1 MQVGICYTIMMRISH
16 TFISRLSLALVVSLL
31 FYTLE
36 VSAQALR
43 KPTFMD
49 YIRTYQAEARRQ
61 MDRHAIP
68 ASITLAQGLIE
79 TGAGTSTLA
88 RDHNNHFGIKC
99 HSTWTGKRTYRQD
112 DNPND
117 CFRSYPS
124 AKDSYDDHSM
134 FLKARRYQRLFA
146 LRYDDYRGWAKGLQL
161 CGYATNKGY
170 ANMLIKVIEDYEL
183 YTFDRGEYPTWYG
196 GRAASVRRSVESER
210 TYDRPMR
217 PSYISYGLL
226 YVLADQND
234 TYDRIAA
241 DMGISAKKLAKY
253 NDTPLDYPLNEGD
266 VVYLEPKNKEASAR
280 YSTYTVRVGDSM
292 HEISQ
297 RYGIRLDQLYKLN
310 NKDADYAPE
319 EGDVLRL
326 R

>member
-1 MQVGICYTIMMRISH
+1 MNHSSYICSAC
-16 TFISRLSLALVVSLL
+16 SLGLTLL
-31 FYTLE
+31 TVQAME
-36 VSAQALR
+36 AQTLR
-43 KPTFMD
+43 KPIYMD
-49 YIRTYQAEARRQ
+49 YVRTYSAEARRQ
-61 MDRHAIP
+61 MDKHAIP

-88 RDHNNHFGIKC
+88 REHNNHFGIKC
-99 HSTWTGKRTYRQD
+99 HTTWTGKRTYRRD

-117 CFRSYPS
+117 CFRSYPT
-124 AKDSYDDHSM
+124 AEASYQDHSL
-134 FLKARRYQRLFA
+134 FLKGRRYQRLFA

-183 YTFDRGEYPTWYG
+183 YSFDRGELPSWYG
-196 GRAASVRRSVESER
+196 SAQPSRSQTKYRSSGKS
-210 TYDRPMR
+210 YDNPMR
-217 PSYISYGLL
+217 PSYLSYGLL

-234 TYDRIAA
+234 SYERIAE

-266 VVYLEPKNKEASAR
+266 VVYLEPKNKEATSR
-280 YSTYTVRVGDSM
+280 YSTYTVRIGDSM
-292 HEISQ
+292 HDISQ
-297 RYGIRLDQLYKLN
+297 RFGIRLERLYKLN
-310 NKDADYAPE
+310 DKDEDYIPE

>member
-1 MQVGICYTIMMRISH
+1 MNHSSYICSAC
-16 TFISRLSLALVVSLL
+16 SLGLTLL
-31 FYTLE
+31 TVQAME
-36 VSAQALR
+36 AQTLR
-43 KPTFMD
+43 KPIYMD
-49 YIRTYQAEARRQ
+49 YVRTYSAEARRQ
-61 MDRHAIP
+61 MDKHAIP

-88 RDHNNHFGIKC
+88 REHNNHFGIKC
-99 HSTWTGKRTYRQD
+99 HTTWTGKRTYKRD

-117 CFRSYPS
+117 CFRSYPT
-124 AKDSYDDHSM
+124 AEASYNDHSL
-134 FLKARRYQRLFA
+134 FLKGRRYQRLYA

-183 YTFDRGEYPTWYG
+183 YSFDRGELPSWYG
-196 GRAASVRRSVESER
+196 SAQPSRSQTKYRSSGKS
-210 TYDRPMR
+210 YDNPMR
-217 PSYISYGLL
+217 PSYLSYGLL

-234 TYDRIAA
+234 SYERIAE

-266 VVYLEPKNKEASAR
+266 VVYLEPKNKEATSR
-280 YSTYTVRVGDSM
+280 YSTYTVRIGDSM
-292 HEISQ
+292 HDISQ
-297 RYGIRLDQLYKLN
+297 RFGIRLERLYKLN
-310 NKDADYAPE
+310 DKDEDYIPE

>member
-1 MQVGICYTIMMRISH
+1 MNHSSYICSAC
-16 TFISRLSLALVVSLL
+16 SLGLTLL
-31 FYTLE
+31 TVQAME
-36 VSAQALR
+36 AQTLR
-43 KPTFMD
+43 KPIYMD
-49 YIRTYQAEARRQ
+49 YVRTYSAEARRQ
-61 MDRHAIP
+61 MDKHAIP

-79 TGAGTSTLA
+79 TGGGTSTLA
-88 RDHNNHFGIKC
+88 REHNNHFGIKC
-99 HSTWTGKRTYRQD
+99 HTTWTGKRTYKRD

-117 CFRSYPS
+117 CFRSYPT
-124 AKDSYDDHSM
+124 AEASYQDHSL
-134 FLKARRYQRLFA
+134 FLKGRRYQRLYA

-183 YTFDRGEYPTWYG
+183 YSFDRGELPSWYG
-196 GRAASVRRSVESER
+196 SAQPSRSQTKYSSSGKS
-210 TYDRPMR
+210 YSSPMR
-217 PSYISYGLL
+217 PSYLSYGLL

-234 TYDRIAA
+234 SYERIAE

-266 VVYLEPKNKEASAR
+266 VVYLEPKNKEATSR
-280 YSTYTVRVGDSM
+280 YSTYTVRIGDSM
-292 HEISQ
+292 HDISQ
-297 RYGIRLDQLYKLN
+297 RFGIRLERLYKLN
-310 NKDADYAPE
+310 DKDEDYIPE

>member
-1 MQVGICYTIMMRISH
+1 MNHSSYICSAC
-16 TFISRLSLALVVSLL
+16 SLGLTLL
-31 FYTLE
+31 TVQAME
-36 VSAQALR
+36 AQTLR
-43 KPTFMD
+43 KPIYMD
-49 YIRTYQAEARRQ
+49 YVRTYSAEARRQ
-61 MDRHAIP
+61 MDKHAIP

-79 TGAGTSTLA
+79 TGAGTSALA
-88 RDHNNHFGIKC
+88 REHNNHFGIKC
-99 HSTWTGKRTYRQD
+99 HTTWTGKRTYKRD

-117 CFRSYPS
+117 CFRSYPT
-124 AKDSYDDHSM
+124 AEASYNDHSL
-134 FLKARRYQRLFA
+134 FLKGRRYQRLYA

-183 YTFDRGEYPTWYG
+183 YSFDRGELPSWYG
-196 GRAASVRRSVESER
+196 SAQPSRSQTKYRSSGKS
-210 TYDRPMR
+210 YDNPMR
-217 PSYISYGLL
+217 PSYLSYGLL

-234 TYDRIAA
+234 SYERIAE

-266 VVYLEPKNKEASAR
+266 VVYLEPKNKEATSC
-280 YSTYTVRVGDSM
+280 YSTYTVRIGDSM
-292 HEISQ
+292 HDISQ
-297 RYGIRLDQLYKLN
+297 RFGIRLERLYKLN
-310 NKDADYAPE
+310 DKDEDYIPE

>member
-1 MQVGICYTIMMRISH
+1 MNHSSYICGAC
-16 TFISRLSLALVVSLL
+16 SLGLTLL
-31 FYTLE
+31 TVQAME
-36 VSAQALR
+36 AQTLR
-43 KPTFMD
+43 KPIYMD
-49 YIRTYQAEARRQ
+49 YVRTYSVEARRQ
-61 MDRHAIP
+61 MDKHAIP

-79 TGAGTSTLA
+79 TGGGTSTLA
-88 RDHNNHFGIKC
+88 REHNNHFGIKC
-99 HSTWTGKRTYRQD
+99 HTTWTGKRTYRRD

-117 CFRSYPS
+117 CFRSYPT
-124 AKDSYDDHSM
+124 AEASYSDHSL
-134 FLKARRYQRLFA
+134 FLKGRRYQRLYA

-183 YTFDRGEYPTWYG
+183 YSFDRGELPSWYG
-196 GRAASVRRSVESER
+196 SAQPSRSQTKYRSSGKS
-210 TYDRPMR
+210 YDNPMR
-217 PSYISYGLL
+217 PSYLSYGLL

-234 TYDRIAA
+234 SYERIAE

-266 VVYLEPKNKEASAR
+266 VVYLEPKNKEATSR
-280 YSTYTVRVGDSM
+280 YSTYTVRIGDSM
-292 HEISQ
+292 HDISQ
-297 RYGIRLDQLYKLN
+297 RFGIRLERLYKLN
-310 NKDADYAPE
+310 DKDEDYIPE

>member
-1 MQVGICYTIMMRISH
+1 MNHSSYICSAC
-16 TFISRLSLALVVSLL
+16 SLGLTLL
-31 FYTLE
+31 TVQAME
-36 VSAQALR
+36 AQTLR
-43 KPTFMD
+43 KPIYMD
-49 YIRTYQAEARRQ
+49 YVRTYSAEARRQ
-61 MDRHAIP
+61 MDKHAIP

-79 TGAGTSTLA
+79 TGAGTSALA
-88 RDHNNHFGIKC
+88 REHNNHFGIKC
-99 HSTWTGKRTYRQD
+99 HTTWTGKRTYRRD

-117 CFRSYPS
+117 CFRSYPT
-124 AKDSYDDHSM
+124 AEASYQDHSL
-134 FLKARRYQRLFA
+134 FLKGRRYQRLYA

-183 YTFDRGEYPTWYG
+183 YSFDRGELPSWYG
-196 GRAASVRRSVESER
+196 SAQPSRSQTKYRSSGKS
-210 TYDRPMR
+210 YDNPMR
-217 PSYISYGLL
+217 PSYLSYGLL

-234 TYDRIAA
+234 SYERIAE

-266 VVYLEPKNKEASAR
+266 VVYLEPKNKEATSR
-280 YSTYTVRVGDSM
+280 YSTYTVRIGDSM
-292 HEISQ
+292 HDISQ
-297 RYGIRLDQLYKLN
+297 RFGIRLERLYKLN
-310 NKDADYAPE
+310 DKDEDYIPE

>member
-1 MQVGICYTIMMRISH
+1 MMRISH
-16 TFISRLSLALVVSLL
+16 SVRRSCIGIFALLL
-31 FYTLE
+31 LGL
-36 VSAQALR
+36 VGASAQVLR
-43 KPTFMD
+43 KPTYMD

-88 RDHNNHFGIKC
+88 QEHNNHFGIKC
-99 HSTWTGKRTYRQD
+99 HSTWSGRRTYRRD

-124 AKDSYDDHSM
+124 AKDSYDDHSL

-183 YTFDRGEYPTWYG
+183 YTFDHGEYPTWYSG
-196 GRAASVRRSVESER
+196 GGYASRRTTSPARRS
-210 TYDRPMR
+210 YDSPQR
-217 PSYISYGLL
+217 PSYLSYGLL

-234 TYDRIAA
+234 TYERIAA

-253 NDTPLDYPLNEGD
+253 NDTPEDFPLNEGD
-266 VVYLEPKNKEASAR
+266 IVYLEPKNKEASPR
-280 YSTYTVRVGDSM
+280 YSTYTVRIGDSM
-292 HEISQ
+292 HDIAQ
-297 RYGIRLDQLYKLN
+297 RYGIRLDRLYKLN
-310 NKDADYAPE
+310 DKDGDYVPE
-319 EGDVLRL
+319 EGDILRL

>member
-1 MQVGICYTIMMRISH
+1 M
-16 TFISRLSLALVVSLL
+16 LL
-31 FYTLE
+31 TVQAME
-36 VSAQALR
+36 AQTLR
-43 KPTFMD
+43 KPIYMD
-49 YIRTYQAEARRQ
+49 YVRTYSAEARRQ
-61 MDRHAIP
+61 MDKHAIP

-88 RDHNNHFGIKC
+88 REHNNHFGIKC
-99 HSTWTGKRTYRQD
+99 HTTWTGKRTYKRD

-117 CFRSYPS
+117 CFRSYPT
-124 AKDSYDDHSM
+124 AEASYQDHSL
-134 FLKARRYQRLFA
+134 FLKGRRYQRLYA

-183 YTFDRGEYPTWYG
+183 YSFDRGELPSWYG
-196 GRAASVRRSVESER
+196 SAQPSRSQTKYRSSGKS
-210 TYDRPMR
+210 YDNPMR
-217 PSYISYGLL
+217 PSYLSYGLL

-234 TYDRIAA
+234 SYERIAE

-266 VVYLEPKNKEASAR
+266 VVYLEPKNKEATSR
-280 YSTYTVRVGDSM
+280 YSTYTVRIGDSM
-292 HEISQ
+292 HDISQ
-297 RYGIRLDQLYKLN
+297 RFGIRLERLYKLN
-310 NKDADYAPE
+310 DKDEDYIPE

>member
-1 MQVGICYTIMMRISH
+1 MNHSSYICSAC
-16 TFISRLSLALVVSLL
+16 SLGLTLL
-31 FYTLE
+31 TVQAME
-36 VSAQALR
+36 AQTLR
-43 KPTFMD
+43 KPIYMD
-49 YIRTYQAEARRQ
+49 YVRTYSAEARRQ
-61 MDRHAIP
+61 MDKHAIP

-79 TGAGTSTLA
+79 TGGGTSTLA
-88 RDHNNHFGIKC
+88 REHNNHFGIKC
-99 HSTWTGKRTYRQD
+99 HTTWTGKRTYKRD

-117 CFRSYPS
+117 CFRSYPT
-124 AKDSYDDHSM
+124 AEASYNDHSL
-134 FLKARRYQRLFA
+134 FLKGRRYQRLYA

-183 YTFDRGEYPTWYG
+183 YSFDRGELPSWYG
-196 GRAASVRRSVESER
+196 SAQPSRSQTKYRSSGKS
-210 TYDRPMR
+210 YDNPMR
-217 PSYISYGLL
+217 PSYLSYGLL

-234 TYDRIAA
+234 SYERIAE

-266 VVYLEPKNKEASAR
+266 VVYLEPKNKEATSR
-280 YSTYTVRVGDSM
+280 YSTYTVRIGDSM
-292 HEISQ
+292 HDISQ
-297 RYGIRLDQLYKLN
+297 RFGIRLERLYKLN
-310 NKDADYAPE
+310 DKDEDYIPE

>member
-1 MQVGICYTIMMRISH
+1 MQVSVRYTTMMRISP
-16 TFISRLSLALVVSLL
+16 TIISRLSLALVASLL
-31 FYTLE
+31 FCGME
-36 VSAQALR
+36 AFAQVLR

-117 CFRSYPS
+117 CFRSYTS

-217 PSYISYGLL
+217 PSYISYRLL
-226 YVLADQND
+226 YVLAYQND

>member
-1 MQVGICYTIMMRISH
+1 MNHSSYICSAC
-16 TFISRLSLALVVSLL
+16 SLGLTLL
-31 FYTLE
+31 TVQAME
-36 VSAQALR
+36 AQTLR
-43 KPTFMD
+43 KPIYMD
-49 YIRTYQAEARRQ
+49 YVRTYSAEARRQ
-61 MDRHAIP
+61 MDKHAIP

-79 TGAGTSTLA
+79 TGAGTSALA
-88 RDHNNHFGIKC
+88 REHNNHFGIKC
-99 HSTWTGKRTYRQD
+99 HTTWTGKRTYKRD

-117 CFRSYPS
+117 CFRSYPT
-124 AKDSYDDHSM
+124 AEASYNDHSL
-134 FLKARRYQRLFA
+134 FLKGRRYQRLYA

-183 YTFDRGEYPTWYG
+183 YSFDRGELPSWYG
-196 GRAASVRRSVESER
+196 SAQPSRSQTKYRSSGKS
-210 TYDRPMR
+210 YDNPMR
-217 PSYISYGLL
+217 PSYLSYGLL

-234 TYDRIAA
+234 SYERIAE

-266 VVYLEPKNKEASAR
+266 VVYLEPKNKEATSR
-280 YSTYTVRVGDSM
+280 YSTYTVRIGDSM
-292 HEISQ
+292 HDISQ
-297 RYGIRLDQLYKLN
+297 RFGIRLERLYKLN
-310 NKDADYAPE
+310 DKDEDYIPE

>member
-1 MQVGICYTIMMRISH
+1 MNHPSYICRAFTLGLTLLTIE
-16 TFISRLSLALVVSLL
+16 ALH
-31 FYTLE
+31 
-36 VSAQALR
+36 AQAVR
-43 KPTFMD
+43 KPLYMD
-49 YIRTYQAEARRQ
+49 YVRTYSAEAKRQ

-68 ASITLAQGLIE
+68 ASITLAQGLVE

-88 RDHNNHFGIKC
+88 REHNNHFGIKC
-99 HSTWTGKRTYRQD
+99 HASWTGKRTYRRD

-124 AKDSYDDHSM
+124 AVASFDDHSI
-134 FLKARRYQRLFA
+134 FLKGRRYQRLFE

-183 YTFDRGEYPTWYG
+183 YTFDRGELPSWYG
-196 GRAASVRRSVESER
+196 MPSPGKRPVQRPATQSKS
-210 TYDRPMR
+210 YDRPMR
-217 PSYISYGLL
+217 PSYLSYGLL

-234 TYDRIAA
+234 TYERIAE

-253 NDTPLDYPLNEGD
+253 NDTPLDYPLSEGD
-266 VVYLEPKNKEASAR
+266 IVYLEPKNKEATPR
-280 YSTYTVRVGDSM
+280 YTTYTVRIGDSM
-292 HEISQ
+292 HDISQ
-297 RYGIRLDQLYKLN
+297 RFGVRLERLYKLN
-310 NKDADYAPE
+310 DKDDDYIPE
-319 EGDVLRL
+319 EGDILRL

>member
-1 MQVGICYTIMMRISH
+1 MNHSSYICSAC
-16 TFISRLSLALVVSLL
+16 SLGLTLL
-31 FYTLE
+31 TVQAME
-36 VSAQALR
+36 AQTLR
-43 KPTFMD
+43 KPIYMD
-49 YIRTYQAEARRQ
+49 YVRTYSAEARRQ
-61 MDRHAIP
+61 MDKHAIP

-79 TGAGTSTLA
+79 TAGGTSTLA
-88 RDHNNHFGIKC
+88 REHNNHFGIKC
-99 HSTWTGKRTYRQD
+99 HTTWTGKRTYKRD

-117 CFRSYPS
+117 CFRSYPT
-124 AKDSYDDHSM
+124 AEASYQDHSL
-134 FLKARRYQRLFA
+134 FLKGRRYQRLYA

-183 YTFDRGEYPTWYG
+183 YSFDRGELPSWYG
-196 GRAASVRRSVESER
+196 SAQPSRSQTKYRSSGKS
-210 TYDRPMR
+210 YDNPMR
-217 PSYISYGLL
+217 PSYLSYGLL

-234 TYDRIAA
+234 SYERIAE

-266 VVYLEPKNKEASAR
+266 VVYLEPKNKEATSR
-280 YSTYTVRVGDSM
+280 YSTYTVRIGDSM
-292 HEISQ
+292 HDISQ
-297 RYGIRLDQLYKLN
+297 RFGIRLERLYKLN
-310 NKDADYAPE
+310 DKDEDYIPE

>member
-1 MQVGICYTIMMRISH
+1 MNHSSYICSAC
-16 TFISRLSLALVVSLL
+16 SLGLTLL
-31 FYTLE
+31 TVQAME
-36 VSAQALR
+36 AQTLR
-43 KPTFMD
+43 KPIYMD
-49 YIRTYQAEARRQ
+49 YVRTYSAEARRQ
-61 MDRHAIP
+61 MDKHAIP

-79 TGAGTSTLA
+79 TAGGTSTLA
-88 RDHNNHFGIKC
+88 REHNNHFGIKC
-99 HSTWTGKRTYRQD
+99 HTTWTGKRTYKRD

-117 CFRSYPS
+117 CFRSYPT
-124 AKDSYDDHSM
+124 AEASYQDHSL
-134 FLKARRYQRLFA
+134 FLKGRRYQRLYA

-183 YTFDRGEYPTWYG
+183 YSFDRGELPSWYG
-196 GRAASVRRSVESER
+196 SAQPSRSQTKYSSSGKS
-210 TYDRPMR
+210 YSSPMR
-217 PSYISYGLL
+217 PSYLSYGLL

-234 TYDRIAA
+234 SYERIAE

-266 VVYLEPKNKEASAR
+266 VVYLEPKNKEATSR
-280 YSTYTVRVGDSM
+280 YSTYTVRIGDSM
-292 HEISQ
+292 HDISQ
-297 RYGIRLDQLYKLN
+297 RFGIRLERLYKLN
-310 NKDADYAPE
+310 DKDEDYIPE

>member
-1 MQVGICYTIMMRISH
+1 MNHSSYICSAC
-16 TFISRLSLALVVSLL
+16 SLGLTLL
-31 FYTLE
+31 TVQAME
-36 VSAQALR
+36 AQTLR
-43 KPTFMD
+43 KPIYMD
-49 YIRTYQAEARRQ
+49 YVRTYSAEARRQ
-61 MDRHAIP
+61 MDKHAIP

-79 TGAGTSTLA
+79 TGGGTSTLA
-88 RDHNNHFGIKC
+88 REHNNHFGIKC
-99 HSTWTGKRTYRQD
+99 HTTWTGKRTYKRD

-117 CFRSYPS
+117 CFRSYPT
-124 AKDSYDDHSM
+124 AEASYQDHSL
-134 FLKARRYQRLFA
+134 FLKGRRYQRLYA

-183 YTFDRGEYPTWYG
+183 YSFDRGELPSWYG
-196 GRAASVRRSVESER
+196 SAQPSRSQTKHRSSGKS
-210 TYDRPMR
+210 YDNPMR
-217 PSYISYGLL
+217 PSYLSYGLL

-234 TYDRIAA
+234 SYERIAE

-266 VVYLEPKNKEASAR
+266 VVYLEPKNKEATSR
-280 YSTYTVRVGDSM
+280 YSTYTVRIGDSM
-292 HEISQ
+292 HDISQ
-297 RYGIRLDQLYKLN
+297 RFGIRLERLYKLN
-310 NKDADYAPE
+310 DKDEDYIPE

>member
-1 MQVGICYTIMMRISH
+1 MMRISH
-16 TFISRLSLALVVSLL
+16 SVRRSCIGIFALLLLSLVGA
-31 FYTLE
+31 
-36 VSAQALR
+36 SAQVLR
-43 KPTFMD
+43 KPTYMD

-68 ASITLAQGLIE
+68 ASITLAQGLLE

-88 RDHNNHFGIKC
+88 KEHNNHFGIKC
-99 HSTWTGKRTYRQD
+99 HSTWSGRRTYRRD

-124 AKDSYDDHSM
+124 VKDSYDDHSL

-183 YTFDRGEYPTWYG
+183 YTFDHGEYPTWYSG
-196 GRAASVRRSVESER
+196 GGYAPRRTTAPDRRS
-210 TYDRPMR
+210 YDSPQR
-217 PSYISYGLL
+217 PSYLSYGLL

-234 TYDRIAA
+234 TYERIAA
-241 DMGISAKKLAKY
+241 DMGISAKKLANY
-253 NDTPLDYPLNEGD
+253 NDTPEDFPLNEGI
-266 VVYLEPKNKEASAR
+266 S
-280 YSTYTVRVGDSM
+280 ST
-292 HEISQ
+292 
-297 RYGIRLDQLYKLN
+297 
-310 NKDADYAPE
+310 
-319 EGDVLRL
+319 
-326 R
+326 

>member
-1 MQVGICYTIMMRISH
+1 MMRISP
-16 TFISRLSLALVVSLL
+16 TIRYRLRFALVALL
-31 FYTLE
+31 LVCHLDSF
-36 VSAQALR
+36 AQALR

-49 YIRTYQAEARRQ
+49 YIRTYEGEARHQ

-183 YTFDRGEYPTWYG
+183 YTFDRGEYPAWYG
-196 GRAASVRRSVESER
+196 GRATSVRRSVESER

-234 TYDRIAA
+234 TYERIAA

-266 VVYLEPKNKEASAR
+266 VIYLEPKNKEASAR